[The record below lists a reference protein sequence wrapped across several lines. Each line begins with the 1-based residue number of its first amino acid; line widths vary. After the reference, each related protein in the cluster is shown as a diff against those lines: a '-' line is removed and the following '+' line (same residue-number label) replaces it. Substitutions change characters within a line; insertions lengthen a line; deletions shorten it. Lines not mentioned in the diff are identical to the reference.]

1 MASEEEMYVVSWP
14 PDDMITIIKIILLLL
29 LLTTTTVRVHGPKRR
44 MIVFFRNL
52 LIARW
57 NGFLWMWTS
66 DWFNLNRGYDNYYWA
81 FRYFKRPKN
90 QFIILSCGGV
100 SNFGWARR
108 DKIMSGGKFYAIMN
122 GFISM
127 IVFFGGII
135 KARTDDRYW
144 LSEQRKKDGLHTFT
158 CTHWLDCWLYGC
170 PWLLAVI
177 VGIYFSS
184 PGDPCN
190 CIPFRA
196 WEQHRIIINCP

>member
-1 MASEEEMYVVSWP
+1 
-14 PDDMITIIKIILLLL
+14 
-29 LLTTTTVRVHGPKRR
+29 
-44 MIVFFRNL
+44 
-52 LIARW
+52 
-57 NGFLWMWTS
+57 MWTS

-81 FRYFKRPKN
+81 FRYFKRPRN

-135 KARTDDRYW
+135 KAQMDWWSLLTEWAAEEGWSSHIHVYS
-144 LSEQRKKDGLHTFT
+144 LIGL
-158 CTHWLDCWLYGC
+158 LAGC

-177 VGIYFSS
+177 GGIYFSS